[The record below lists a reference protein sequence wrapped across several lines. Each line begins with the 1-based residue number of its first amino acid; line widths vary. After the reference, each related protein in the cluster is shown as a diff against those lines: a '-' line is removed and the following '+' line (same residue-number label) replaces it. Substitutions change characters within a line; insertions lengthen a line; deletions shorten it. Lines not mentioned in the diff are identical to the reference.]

1 MFNLFSTLHEALKIK
16 LINPLIYRPAYN
28 IDLPGYRKWEGVVAR
43 GRDAF
48 SNTHTRHAWGRRVFR
63 HSLIVSFRHA
73 EGGGWTLKFAG
84 SRKRDYPALQR
95 RGFGIFIN
103 IPIEGS
109 PCISFLTKGRSF
121 TASLKLPTFL

>member
-1 MFNLFSTLHEALKIK
+1 M
-16 LINPLIYRPAYN
+16 
-28 IDLPGYRKWEGVVAR
+28 AR

-48 SNTHTRHAWGRRVFR
+48 SNTHATLGVDVFSDTPHIKTCFR
-63 HSLIVSFRHA
+63 HT